1 MKPPATHRLCDRA
14 RSWAALAP
22 DGELSELE
30 RTLLRAHLLRCGSCS
45 SFAADVAAIA
55 AALRGASFEPLPHP
69 ISVPPWRRRLVL
81 ARLRTVSA
89 AAAVAVMAL
98 GIASRAPV
106 ANEER
111 RPVQLP
117 RDVTGEQPE
126 FQMLRN
132 ERLHAFAISES
143 SRERPVK
150 HFGNQPA

>member
-1 MKPPATHRLCDRA
+1 LKPRATHHPCDRA

-30 RTLLRAHLLRCGSCS
+30 RTLLRAHLVRCGSCRR
-45 SFAADVAAIA
+45 FAADVAAIA
-55 AALRGASFEPLPHP
+55 AALRGDSLEPLPRP

-81 ARLRTVSA
+81 ARARTVGA

-111 RPVQLP
+111 RPALP
-117 RDVTGEQPE
+117 PHDRPGEQPD

-132 ERLHAFAISES
+132 ERLHAFAIVEAA
-143 SRERPVK
+143 RRGPLK

>member
-1 MKPPATHRLCDRA
+1 MKPPPTHRLCDRA

-30 RTLLRAHLLRCGSCS
+30 RTLLRAHLVRCASCS
-45 SFAADVAAIA
+45 RFAADVNAIA
-55 AALRGASFEPLPHP
+55 AALRGASFEPLPRP
-69 ISVPPWRRRLVL
+69 ISIPPWRRRLVL
-81 ARLRTVSA
+81 VRLRTVGA

-111 RPVQLP
+111 RPDRLQ
-117 RDVTGEQPE
+117 RDFRGDQTE

-132 ERLHAFAISES
+132 ERLHAFAIAES

>member
-1 MKPPATHRLCDRA
+1 MKPPATHHRCDRA

-30 RTLLRAHLLRCGSCS
+30 STLLRAHLVRCRSCS
-45 SFAADVAAIA
+45 RFAADVAAIT
-55 AALRGASFEPLPHP
+55 AALHGASFEPLPRP
-69 ISVPPWRRRLVL
+69 ISIPPWRRRLVL
-81 ARLRTVSA
+81 GRLRTIGA
-89 AAAVAVMAL
+89 AAAVAVMSL

-111 RPVQLP
+111 RPAELP
-117 RDVTGEQPE
+117 REITGDQTE

-132 ERLHAFAISES
+132 ERLHAFAIAES
-143 SRERPVK
+143 SHEGPVK

>member
-30 RTLLRAHLLRCGSCS
+30 RTLLRAHLLRCSGCS
-45 SFAADVAAIA
+45 RFAADVAAIT
-55 AALRGASFEPLPHP
+55 AALRSASFEPLPRP

-81 ARLRTVSA
+81 TRLRTVGA

-98 GIASRAPV
+98 GIASHAPV

-111 RPVQLP
+111 RPAQLS
-117 RDVTGEQPE
+117 RDIPGE
-126 FQMLRN
+126 
-132 ERLHAFAISES
+132 
-143 SRERPVK
+143 
-150 HFGNQPA
+150 